1 MKKLFGIEKR
11 LIDHETCSE
20 FMRMCYYHEW
30 HLWRKYETE
39 KQRDEAL
46 KALSSNGF
54 MWEYRKVNL

>member
-1 MKKLFGIEKR
+1 MKKLFGIEKK
-11 LIDHETCSE
+11 LIKPMQLCFFND
-20 FMRMCYYHEW
+20 W

-46 KALSSNGF
+46 KALSSNRF

>member
-1 MKKLFGIEKR
+1 MQKGCCVKKLFGIEKK
-11 LIDHETCSE
+11 LIKPMS
-20 FMRMCYYHEW
+20 MCFFNEW
-30 HLWRKYETE
+30 HLWRKYATE